1 MAPLGELGKSM
12 AFPSCSHGLCFL
24 SSLERRESSSSEA
37 SGMSG
42 VGEKT
47 LTRKLD
53 YPTRLGVSEIVAVRP
68 VPRT

>member
-1 MAPLGELGKSM
+1 M
-12 AFPSCSHGLCFL
+12 AFLSFGHGLCFF

-42 VGEKT
+42 VGRKT

-53 YPTRLGVSEIVAVRP
+53 CPTRLGVSEIVAARP